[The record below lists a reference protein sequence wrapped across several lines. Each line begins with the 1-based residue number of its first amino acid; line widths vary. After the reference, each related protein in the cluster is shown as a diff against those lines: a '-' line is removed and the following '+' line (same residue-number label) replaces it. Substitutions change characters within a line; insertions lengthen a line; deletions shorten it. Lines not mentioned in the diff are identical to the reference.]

1 MADISISVVYVDER
15 GGLFDE
21 SLSVPDNCTIGQ
33 AIIQSSFFVR
43 YPNMALD
50 TLNVGVYSLRKHLT
64 DVLHDQDRIEIYR
77 PLLLMPNV
85 TLKNGGRN
93 GALRIKL
100 IRLNKANFA
109 LSFSAL
115 H

>member
-77 PLLLMPNV
+77 PLLIDPKDRRRLV
-85 TLKNGGRN
+85 VDAKRN
-93 GALRIKL
+93 PKKWRQERRIK
-100 IRLNKANFA
+100 NKAD
-109 LSFSAL
+109 SIE
-115 H
+115 